1 MSLLLS
7 TGYAAEACIHIR
19 LKAVTDGYD
28 LKMVMKKELHNHAQL
43 NH

>member
-19 LKAVTDGYD
+19 LKAVTDGD
-28 LKMVMKKELHNHAQL
+28 NLKIVMKEGNT
-43 NH
+43 